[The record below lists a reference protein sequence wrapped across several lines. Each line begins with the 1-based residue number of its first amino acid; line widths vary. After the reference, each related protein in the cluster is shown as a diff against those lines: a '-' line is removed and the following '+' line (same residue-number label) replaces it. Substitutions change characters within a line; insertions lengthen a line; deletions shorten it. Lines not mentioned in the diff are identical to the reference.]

1 MKTQIKA
8 TLIGNYANES
18 LQSNNEGKVMG
29 VTSRGIFLLFGN
41 KTLFLTTDK
50 HHSPFNISFPL
61 GSTLPQEITFGDP
74 VFFSQEELLIPSRE
88 MTISLQNVPIWTPP
102 IPAQIINSIPDQELN
117 ARKILDILRI
127 LDSKKGYL
135 FLDNRSSLDTTEQSH
150 IRRMASAF
158 LRSFRLND
166 IDTCLEISSQVFGLG
181 TGLTPSG
188 DDWLT
193 GFLLYQTCTDIA
205 RKISRPF
212 IAGLGPEMIY
222 GAYKKTTTVSANRL
236 EAALKGWSEELFLSC
251 VKYLFDTTSGDPQ
264 ALAEG
269 LFGFGHSSGVDTFI
283 GIAYS
288 CKALE

>member
-8 TLIGNYANES
+8 TLVGNYAHES
-18 LQSNNEGKVMG
+18 LQSNSEGKVMG
-29 VTSRGIFLLFGN
+29 ATSRGIFLLLGN
-41 KTLFLTTDK
+41 KTLFLTTDT
-50 HHSPFNISFPL
+50 HHSPFNISFSL
-61 GSTLPQEITFGDP
+61 GSPLPQDIISGDP
-74 VFFSQEELLIPSRE
+74 VFFSHEELLIPSRE
-88 MTISLQNVPIWTPP
+88 VTISLQDVPIWTPP
-102 IPAQIINSIPDQELN
+102 LPAQIVNSIPDQEIN
-117 ARKILDILRI
+117 ARKILDILKI
-127 LDSKKGYL
+127 LDLKKGYL
-135 FLDNRSSLDTTEQSH
+135 FLDNRSSLDTPEQSK
-150 IRRMASAF
+150 IRRFASAF
-158 LRSFRLND
+158 LRSFRANDLNA
-166 IDTCLEISSQVFGLG
+166 CLEISSHLFGLG

-193 GFLLYQTCTDIA
+193 GFFLYQICTDIA

-236 EAALKGWSEELFLSC
+236 EAAQKGWSEELFLSC
-251 VKYLFDTTSGDPQ
+251 INYLFDPTSGDPQ

-269 LFGFGHSSGVDTFI
+269 LYNFGHSSGVDTFI